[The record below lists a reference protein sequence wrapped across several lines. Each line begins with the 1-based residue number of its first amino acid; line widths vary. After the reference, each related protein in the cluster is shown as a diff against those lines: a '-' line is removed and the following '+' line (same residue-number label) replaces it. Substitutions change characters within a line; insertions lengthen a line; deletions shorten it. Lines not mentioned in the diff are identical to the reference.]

1 MKKILFLF
9 VLLLNFSNSHACLN
23 YYYSIDH
30 EGHFHDAEGLKTHFN
45 INFNPRTLEAEIKKN
60 ADKLKTTKD
69 YKWLSN
75 YAVLLLKAGRTKE
88 ALDLLE
94 QLSLKHPDEYQIAA
108 NLGTAYELSGNVEK
122 ALEYIKRGVELN
134 PNAHDGSEWV
144 HVKLLEAKLKL
155 QTDPNYLTKN
165 TVLNLSANQKKD
177 LKVRQQLMIQ
187 IRERFPFCK
196 GPDPIMASLLIDLG
210 DCYAQTTSIEYAKAL
225 YEIALNYY
233 GAPAKIADPKIK
245 QMKEL
250 LRQYSSMDVSSGPGR
265 PVQSDQ
271 ALRREGEHNRIS
283 GIKYTTLL
291 DDNDPSK
298 YNIKWSGLQLNT
310 DSLLAYAQI
319 ERVLPPDKADSV
331 EVKSGAAPTATQGTT
346 SVSFNLLI
354 YLLIGG
360 FAVLGIAIIAYI
372 RKRN

>member
-9 VLLLNFSNSHACLN
+9 VLLLNGAMSHACLN

-210 DCYAQTTSIEYAKAL
+210 DCYAQTSSIEYAKAL

-245 QMKEL
+245 EMKRLLSEYDELTPNRYL
-250 LRQYSSMDVSSGPGR
+250 LRGENNEYRV
-265 PVQSDQ
+265 
-271 ALRREGEHNRIS
+271 EGAHNRIS
-283 GIKYTTLL
+283 RIKHTTLL
-291 DDNDPSK
+291 DDNNPSK
-298 YNIKWSGLQLNT
+298 YSINWSGIQLNT

-319 ERVLPPDKADSV
+319 ERVVPPPVKADSV
-331 EVKSGAAPTATQGTT
+331 EVKSSAAPRATQGTT

-360 FAVLGIAIIAYI
+360 FAVLATVFILK
-372 RKRN
+372 RKKK

>member
-94 QLSLKHPDEYQIAA
+94 QLSLKHLDEYQIAA

-155 QTDPNYLTKN
+155 QSDPNYLTKN

-233 GAPAKIADPKIK
+233 GAPAKVADPKIK
-245 QMKEL
+245 EMKEL
-250 LRQYSSMDVSSGPGR
+250 LRQYSNLKVN
-265 PVQSDQ
+265 QWKLNDQ
-271 ALRREGEHNRIS
+271 NLYEGLDGEHNRIS

-291 DDNDPSK
+291 DDNNPSK
-298 YNIKWSGLQLNT
+298 YTINWSGIQLNT

-319 ERVLPPDKADSV
+319 ERVVPPPVKADSV
-331 EVKSGAAPTATQGTT
+331 EVKSSAAPRATQGTT
-346 SVSFNLLI
+346 KVSLTLWI